1 VDTTKIESNMS
12 RQAAEPEQI
21 FSINAQKCKLNH
33 NAANGAEILFFD
45 REQVELGIH
54 FNFLPVSIQLLCIR
68 MKGCTA
74 NLKSQAFFVNLKLFK
89 ILK

>member
-1 VDTTKIESNMS
+1 MDTTKIESNMS

-45 REQVELGIH
+45 REQVEFGIH
-54 FNFLPVSIQLLCIR
+54 FQFFGVFNSVTLYSHKRLHC
-68 MKGCTA
+68 
-74 NLKSQAFFVNLKLFK
+74 KSQDFFVNLKLFK